1 MRVFVINQNLEPL
14 SPCHPAKAR
23 KLLSCGKAAV
33 WKRYP
38 FTIIMKQE
46 VKNPVNREHRLKI
59 DPGSKVTGLA
69 ILEGS
74 RVLFGAELTHRGP
87 AIKAALE
94 SRRAIRRGRR
104 NRHTRYRKPRFNRFR
119 PIGWLAPSLQH
130 RVDTTLT
137 WVNRLRKLAP
147 ISFISMEL
155 VRFDTQRLN
164 NPEIAGIEYQKGELF
179 GYEVREYLL
188 TKWNR
193 QCAYCG
199 ASGVPLQVEHIH
211 PKSKGGSN
219 RVSNLCLAC
228 QPCNIKKGTQP
239 IKQFIA
245 SKPDILQRILEKAK
259 RPLKDAA
266 AVNSTRWALYHQL
279 AATGLPV
286 ETGTG
291 GMTKFNRTRLGLPK
305 THWLDAASV
314 GQSTPENLITR
325 NINPLVIKATGHGR
339 RQMAQ
344 INKFGFPRQ
353 KKDGSHSVRTR
364 TKEFHGFKTGDIV
377 RAIVPTGKNQGTHV
391 GRVTV
396 RAGRVFDLTTV
407 KGKLQSINWKYFELI
422 WKADGYTYVH
432 KGKKCPLMRAIRG
445 IAIAQAH

>member
-1 MRVFVINQNLEPL
+1 MRVFVINQNKEPL

-87 AIKAALE
+87 AIKATLE

-104 NRHTRYRKPRFNRFR
+104 NRKTRYRKPRFNRKR

-147 ISFISMEL
+147 ISSISMEL

-325 NINPLVIKATGHGR
+325 NINPLVIKATGHGN

-396 RAGRVFDLTTV
+396 RASRVFDLTTV

-432 KGKKCPLMRAIRG
+432 KVQKCPLI
-445 IAIAQAH
+445 

>member
-1 MRVFVINQNLEPL
+1 MRVFVINQNKEPL
-14 SPCHPAKAR
+14 NTCHPAKAR
-23 KLLSCGKAAV
+23 KLLSCGKAAL

-38 FTIIMKQE
+38 FTIILKQE
-46 VKNPVNREHRLKI
+46 VKNPVVTEHRLKI
-59 DPGSKVTGLA
+59 DLGSKVTGLA
-69 ILEGS
+69 ILEGN
-74 RVLFGAELTHRGP
+74 RVVFGAELTHRGF
-87 AIKAALE
+87 AIKASVE
-94 SRRAIRRGRR
+94 SRRAIRHSRR
-104 NRHTRYRKPRFNRFR
+104 SRKTRYRKPRFDRKR
-119 PIGWLAPSLQH
+119 PACWLAPSLQH

-147 ISFISMEL
+147 VESLTMEL
-155 VRFDTQRLN
+155 VRFDTQLIQ
-164 NPEIAGIEYQKGELF
+164 NPEIKGIEYQQGELF

-228 QPCNIKKGTQP
+228 QPCNIKKGSTT
-239 IKQFIA
+239 IEQFLV
-245 SKPDILQRILEKAK
+245 SKPNTLKQILTQAQ
-259 RPLKDAA
+259 RPLKDIA
-266 AVNSTRWALYHQL
+266 AVNSTRWALQEQL
-279 AATGLPV
+279 RATGLPV

-291 GMTKFNRTRLGLPK
+291 GRTKFNRTRLGLPK
-305 THWLDAASV
+305 THWLDAACV

-325 NINPLVIKATGHGR
+325 NINPLAIKATGHGN

-344 INKFGFPRQ
+344 INKFGFPRR

-364 TKEFHGFKTGDIV
+364 NKEFHGFKTGDIA
-377 RAIVPTGKNQGTHV
+377 RAIVPTGKNQGTHI

-396 RAGRVFDLTTV
+396 RAGRVFDLTTTQ
-407 KGKLQSINWKYFELI
+407 GKLQSINWKYFEPI
-422 WKADGYTYVH
+422 WKTDGYAYVH
-432 KGKKCPLMRAIRG
+432 KFQK
-445 IAIAQAH
+445 

>member
-1 MRVFVINQNLEPL
+1 MRVFVINQNKEPL
-14 SPCHPAKAR
+14 NTCHPAKAR
-23 KLLSCGKAAV
+23 RLLSGGKAAV

-38 FTIIMKQE
+38 FTIILKQE
-46 VKNPVNREHRLKI
+46 VKNPVCTKHRLKI

-69 ILEGS
+69 ILEGK
-74 RVLFGAELTHRGP
+74 RVVFAAELTHRGS
-87 AIKAALE
+87 AIKAALD
-94 SRRAIRRGRR
+94 SRRATRRGRR
-104 NRHTRYRKPRFNRFR
+104 NRKTRYRKPRFNRKR
-119 PIGWLAPSLQH
+119 SIGWLAPSLQH

-137 WVNRLRKLAP
+137 WVNRLRRLAP
-147 ISFISMEL
+147 ISNISMEL

-164 NPEIAGIEYQKGELF
+164 NPEIAGIEYQQGELF

-199 ASGVPLQVEHIH
+199 VSGIPLQVEHIH
-211 PKSKGGSN
+211 PKAKGGSN
-219 RVSNLCLAC
+219 RISNLCLAC

-239 IKQFIA
+239 IEQFLLK
-245 SKPDILQRILEKAK
+245 KPEILRRILAQAK
-259 RPLKDAA
+259 LPQLDAA

-279 AATGLPV
+279 TTTGLSV

-305 THWLDAASV
+305 THWLDAACV
-314 GQSTPENLITR
+314 GQSTPESLATR
-325 NINPLVIKATGHGR
+325 SINPLMIKATGHGN

-353 KKDGSHSVRTR
+353 RKDGSHSVRTR
-364 TKEFHGFKTGDIV
+364 AKEFHGFKTGDIV
-377 RAIVPTGKNQGTHV
+377 RAIVPTGKNQGIHT

-396 RAGRVFDLTTV
+396 RAGRVFDLTTAQ
-407 KGKLQSINWKYFELI
+407 GRLQSINWKYFEPI
-422 WKADGYTYVH
+422 WKTDGYAYVH
-432 KGKKCPLMRAIRG
+432 KVQKCPLI
-445 IAIAQAH
+445 